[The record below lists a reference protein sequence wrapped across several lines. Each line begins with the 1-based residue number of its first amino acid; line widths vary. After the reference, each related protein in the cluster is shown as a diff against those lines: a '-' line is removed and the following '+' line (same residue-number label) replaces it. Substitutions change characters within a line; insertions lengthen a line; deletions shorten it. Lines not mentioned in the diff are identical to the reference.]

1 MKKRGGAR
9 RPVRARA
16 KKGKPDNCSAAL
28 PLPGALPV
36 TSRETTTQPAVL
48 SHIRRFQYIKLV
60 AADFGAAL
68 LAWMCFYLVRKY
80 LLNEL
85 TGYHL
90 TEGAFLG
97 LTGSAVFIA
106 AFWTTLYTL
115 IGEYRDIYRK
125 SRLGEIIRLA
135 QVSGLGTVVIFFTLL
150 LDDQGVVNY
159 HAYYKTFSAYYLLHF
174 FISAILR
181 TWAVSSVQRQIRKG
195 RISFPTLL
203 VGSNALALNTFHELS
218 RTGRHLGLRLVGFT
232 PVGDSIDARLAAEL
246 PARSSYR
253 RLPALVRAL
262 KIEQIVI
269 AIEPSEHR
277 LTQDILALLEGTS
290 ARVSILPDLYQILL
304 GSVKVNHLFGTPL
317 IEIKQDL
324 LPVWQVVTKRVVD
337 VVGAALFLLL
347 ASWVYAFTALMV
359 KLSSPGPVFYRQE
372 RIGKNGQPFSIVK
385 FRSMFVDAE
394 KTGPALSSDHDP
406 RITKWGRFMRKV
418 RLDELPQFWNVLRG
432 DMSIVGPRPERQFFI
447 DQIVKI
453 APHYRHLHRVRPGL
467 TSLGQVKYG
476 YAETVA
482 QMVERLKF
490 DILYI
495 ENMSLAMDFR
505 VLLYTLKIILEGRG
519 K

>member
-1 MKKRGGAR
+1 MQ
-9 RPVRARA
+9 
-16 KKGKPDNCSAAL
+16 L
-28 PLPGALPV
+28 
-36 TSRETTTQPAVL
+36 
-48 SHIRRFQYIKLV
+48 IRRFQYIKLV

-85 TGYHL
+85 TGYRF
-90 TEGAFLG
+90 TEGALFD
-97 LTGSAVFIA
+97 LTGSAMFIA
-106 AFWTTLYTL
+106 VFWTFLYTL
-115 IGEYRDIYRK
+115 VGEYRDIYRK

-135 QVSGLGTVVIFFTLL
+135 RVSLLGAVVIFFTLL

-159 HAYYKTFSAYYLLHF
+159 KAYYKTFSAYYLLHF
-174 FISAILR
+174 FITAVLR
-181 TWAVSSVQRQIRKG
+181 TIAVSSVQRLIRKG
-195 RISFPTLL
+195 NISFPTLL
-203 VGSNALALNTFHELS
+203 VGSNALALNTFHELA
-218 RTGRHLGLRLVGFT
+218 RTSRHLGLRLVGFA
-232 PVGDSIDARLAAEL
+232 PVGDTVDPELAAEL
-246 PARSSYR
+246 PAHGSYQ

-269 AIEPSEHR
+269 AIEPSEH
-277 LTQDILALLEGTS
+277 LLIQDILTLLEGTP
-290 ARVSILPDLYQILL
+290 ARVSILPDLYQMLL

-324 LPVWQVVTKRVVD
+324 LPLWQIILKRLMD
-337 VVGAALFLLL
+337 IVGSALFLLL

-372 RIGKNGQPFSIVK
+372 RIGRNGQPFRIIK
-385 FRSMFVDAE
+385 FRSMYVDAE
-394 KTGPALSSDHDP
+394 KAGPALSSDHDP

-418 RLDELPQFWNVLRG
+418 RLDELPQFWNVLKG

-505 VLLYTLKIILEGRG
+505 VLLYTLKIIVEGRG

>member
-1 MKKRGGAR
+1 
-9 RPVRARA
+9 
-16 KKGKPDNCSAAL
+16 
-28 PLPGALPV
+28 
-36 TSRETTTQPAVL
+36 
-48 SHIRRFQYIKLV
+48 
-60 AADFGAAL
+60 
-68 LAWMCFYLVRKY
+68 MCFYLVRKY
-80 LLNEL
+80 LFNEL
-85 TGYHL
+85 TGYRF
-90 TEGAFLG
+90 TEGALFD
-97 LTGSAVFIA
+97 LTGSAVLIA
-106 AFWTTLYTL
+106 VFWTVLYTFV
-115 IGEYRDIYRK
+115 GEYRDIFRK
-125 SRLGEIIRLA
+125 SRLAEIIRLA
-135 QVSGLGTVVIFFTLL
+135 RVSFLGAVVIFFTLL
-150 LDDQGVVNY
+150 LDDEGVMNY
-159 HAYYKTFSAYYLLHF
+159 RAYYKTFTAYYLLHF
-174 FISAILR
+174 FITGILR
-181 TWAVSSVQRQIRKG
+181 TTAVSSVQGLVYRG

-203 VGSNALALNTFHELS
+203 VGSNALALSTFHELA
-218 RTGRHLGLRLVGFT
+218 RTSRHLGLRLVGFT
-232 PVGDSIDARLAAEL
+232 PVGNTVDPGLAAAL
-246 PARSSYR
+246 PASGSYE

-262 KIEQIVI
+262 KVEQLII

-277 LTQDILALLEGTS
+277 LIQDILTLLEGTP
-290 ARVSILPDLYQILL
+290 ARISILPDLYQMLL

-324 LPVWQVVTKRVVD
+324 LPVWQVVFKRAID
-337 VVGAALFLLL
+337 VVGSALFLLL
-347 ASWVYAFTALMV
+347 ASWVYAFTAVMV

-372 RIGKNGQPFSIVK
+372 RIGKNGRPFNIIK

-394 KTGPALSSDHDP
+394 KAGPALSSDHDP
-406 RITKWGRFMRKV
+406 RITNWGRFMRRV
-418 RLDELPQFWNVLRG
+418 RLDELPQFWNVVKG

-505 VLLYTLKIILEGRG
+505 VLLYTFKIILQGRG

>member
-1 MKKRGGAR
+1 M
-9 RPVRARA
+9 
-16 KKGKPDNCSAAL
+16 SASACASYL
-28 PLPGALPV
+28 CPAQFLSTGRENTPSV
-36 TSRETTTQPAVL
+36 TVL
-48 SHIRRFQYIKLV
+48 QLVRRFQYVKLV

-85 TGYHL
+85 TGYRF
-90 TEGAFLG
+90 TEGALFD
-97 LTGSAVFIA
+97 LTGSAIFIA
-106 AFWTTLYTL
+106 VFWTVLYTL
-115 IGEYRDIYRK
+115 VGEYRDIYRK

-135 QVSGLGTVVIFFTLL
+135 RVSLLGAVVIFFTLL

-159 HAYYKTFSAYYLLHF
+159 KAYYKTFSAYYLLHF
-174 FISAILR
+174 FITGFLR
-181 TWAVSSVQRQIRKG
+181 TLAVSSVQRQIRRG
-195 RISFPTLL
+195 NISFPTLL
-203 VGSNALALNTFHELS
+203 VGSNALALSTYHELA
-218 RTGRHLGLRLVGFT
+218 RTSKHLGLRLVGFA
-232 PVGDSIDARLAAEL
+232 PVGDTVDPELAAEL
-246 PARSSYR
+246 PARGSYQ

-277 LTQDILALLEGTS
+277 LIQDILTLLEGTP
-290 ARVSILPDLYQILL
+290 ARVSILPDLYQMLL

-324 LPVWQVVTKRVVD
+324 LPVWQVILKRVID
-337 VVGAALFLLL
+337 VVGSALFLLL
-347 ASWVYAFTALMV
+347 ACWVYAFTAVMV

-372 RIGKNGQPFSIVK
+372 RIGRNGQPFRIIK
-385 FRSMFVDAE
+385 FRSMYIDAE
-394 KTGPALSSDHDP
+394 KMGPALSSDHDP

-418 RLDELPQFWNVLRG
+418 RLDELPQFWNVLKG

-505 VLLYTLKIILEGRG
+505 VLLYTLKIIVEGRG

>member
-1 MKKRGGAR
+1 MRFWFFR
-9 RPVRARA
+9 RE
-16 KKGKPDNCSAAL
+16 N
-28 PLPGALPV
+28 
-36 TSRETTTQPAVL
+36 TTQSVVL
-48 SHIRRFQYIKLV
+48 LLIRRFQYIKLV

-68 LAWMCFYLVRKY
+68 VAWMCFYLVRKY
-80 LLNEL
+80 LLNEM
-85 TGYHL
+85 TGYRF
-90 TEGAFLG
+90 TEGVLFD
-97 LTGSAVFIA
+97 LTGSAIFIA
-106 AFWTTLYTL
+106 TFWTILYSL
-115 IGEYRDIYRK
+115 VGEYRDIYRK

-135 QVSGLGTVVIFFTLL
+135 QVSVLGAVVIFFTLL

-159 HAYYKTFSAYYLLHF
+159 KAYYKTFTAYYLLHF
-174 FISAILR
+174 LISAVLR
-181 TWAVSSVQRQIRKG
+181 TIAVNSVQRQIRKR

-203 VGSNALALNTFHELS
+203 VGSNALAFNTFNELTRS
-218 RTGRHLGLRLVGFT
+218 SQQLGLRLVGFT
-232 PVGDSIDARLAAEL
+232 PVGDTVDPELAAAL
-246 PARSSYR
+246 PAHGSYQ
-253 RLPALVRAL
+253 RLPALVRGL

-277 LTQDILALLEGTS
+277 LIQDILALLEGTP
-290 ARVSILPDLYQILL
+290 ARVSILPDLYQMLL
-304 GSVKVNHLFGTPL
+304 GSVKVHHMFGTPL

-324 LPVWQVVTKRVVD
+324 MPVWQVVLKRVID
-337 VVGAALFLLL
+337 VVGSGLFLLL
-347 ASWVYAFTALMV
+347 ACWVYAFTAVMV
-359 KLSSPGPVFYRQE
+359 KLSSPGPVFYRQA
-372 RIGKNGQPFSIVK
+372 RIGKNGMPFNIIK
-385 FRSMFVDAE
+385 FRSMFLDAE
-394 KTGPALSSDHDP
+394 KQGPALSSDHDP

-418 RLDELPQFWNVLRG
+418 RLDELPQFWNVVKG

-505 VLLYTLKIILEGRG
+505 VLLYTFKIILEGRG

>member
-1 MKKRGGAR
+1 MQ
-9 RPVRARA
+9 
-16 KKGKPDNCSAAL
+16 L
-28 PLPGALPV
+28 L
-36 TSRETTTQPAVL
+36 
-48 SHIRRFQYIKLV
+48 RRFQYVKLV

-68 LAWMCFYLVRKY
+68 IAWMCFFLVRKY

-85 TGYHL
+85 TGYKFI
-90 TEGAFLG
+90 EGQLFYLS
-97 LTGSAVFIA
+97 GSAVMIA
-106 AFWTTLYTL
+106 SFWTLLYTL

-125 SRLGEIIRLA
+125 SRLGEILRLA
-135 QVSGLGTVVIFFTLL
+135 QISLLGAVVIFFTLL
-150 LDDQGVVNY
+150 LDDEGVVNY
-159 HAYYKTFSAYYLLHF
+159 RAYYKTFAAYYLLHF
-174 FISAILR
+174 FITAVLR
-181 TWAVSSVQRQIRKG
+181 TIAVSSVQKQVYRGHIF
-195 RISFPTLL
+195 FPTLL
-203 VGSNALALNTFHELS
+203 VGSNKLALNTFQELA
-218 RTGRHLGLRLVGFT
+218 RTGRHLGLRLVGFA
-232 PVGDSIDARLAAEL
+232 PVGDTVDPELAAEL
-246 PARSSYR
+246 PAHGSYQ

-269 AIEPSEHR
+269 AIEPSEH
-277 LTQDILALLEGTS
+277 LLIQDILTLLEGTP
-290 ARVSILPDLYQILL
+290 ARVSILPDLYQMLL

-324 LPVWQVVTKRVVD
+324 LPVWQVVLKRVID
-337 VVGAALFLLL
+337 VVGSALFLLL
-347 ASWVYAFTALMV
+347 ASWVYACTAVMV

-372 RIGKNGQPFSIVK
+372 RIGRLGQPFRIIK
-385 FRSMFVDAE
+385 FRSMFTDAE
-394 KTGPALSSDHDP
+394 KLGPALSSDHDP

-418 RLDELPQFWNVLRG
+418 RLDELPQFWNVLKG
-432 DMSIVGPRPERQFFI
+432 DMSLVGPRPERQFFI
-447 DQIVKI
+447 DQITKI

-505 VLLYTLKIILEGRG
+505 VLLYTLKIIMEGRG